1 MRKIY
6 CTKCERY
13 IKPKNFVKP
22 KISYKCYKTLI
33 LSSICN
39 RCGSKDEQMFKQ
51 EESIDISKIL
61 GLINDIEEYQK
72 IYNHV

>member
-1 MRKIY
+1 MKG
-6 CTKCERY
+6 

-22 KISYKCYKTLI
+22 KISYICYKTLI

>member
-6 CTKCERY
+6 YAKCERY

-22 KISYKCYKTLI
+22 KISYICYKTLI
-33 LSSICN
+33 LCSICN
-39 RCGSKDEQMFKQ
+39 RCGSKDEQIFKQ
-51 EESIDISKIL
+51 EESIDKSKIL
-61 GLINDIEEYQK
+61 GLINDTEEYQK

>member
-1 MRKIY
+1 MKG
-6 CTKCERY
+6 

-22 KISYKCYKTLI
+22 KISYICYKTLI

-51 EESIDISKIL
+51 KESIDISKIL